1 MKKFELESLIR
12 PDLLGMKPYSSAR
25 DEFDGTASIYLDANE
40 NPFNNGVNRYPDPLQ
55 KKLKQRITEIKEVNA
70 EQLFLGNGSDEC
82 IDLLFRLFCRPGI
95 DKVATISPSY
105 GMYAVSARINQIELV
120 EILLNEDFSL
130 DTEQILNTSKDC
142 KILFLCSP
150 NNPTGQSFP
159 RNQLIE
165 LVEKFQGIVVVDEA
179 YIDFSSED
187 SMLKALK
194 DYPNLAVSQ
203 TFSKAY
209 GMAGIRLGMLF
220 GSIELISWINKIKP
234 PYNIN
239 QLTQEFALNK
249 LSDLSQVNS
258 EIEVIRSERAKMMN
272 ELALLPSVLKV
283 YPSDSNFIL
292 VKVSDAD
299 RLYSYL
305 IEKGIVVRN
314 RSNQAL
320 CLNTLRLTVGTPAE
334 NSRLCNALNEF
345 NTILS

>member
-1 MKKFELESLIR
+1 MKKFELETWIR
-12 PDLLGMKPYSSAR
+12 PDLLEMKPYSSAR
-25 DEFDGTASIYLDANE
+25 DEFEGTASIYLDANE

-55 KKLKQRITEIKEVNA
+55 KKLKQRIAEIKGVKA

-130 DTEQILNTSKDC
+130 DPERILNASKDC

-159 RNQLIE
+159 KAQLIE
-165 LVEKFQGIVVVDEA
+165 LVEKFQGIVVIDEA
-179 YIDFSSED
+179 YIDFSLED
-187 SMLKALK
+187 SMLMVLN
-194 DYPNLAVSQ
+194 DYPNLTVSQ

-239 QLTQEFALNK
+239 QLTQEFAFKK
-249 LSDLSQVNS
+249 LVDLTIVKS
-258 EIEVIRSERAKMMN
+258 EIELIVSERKKLMN
-272 ELALLPSVLKV
+272 AFSHLFLIQKV

-292 VKVSDAD
+292 IKVAAAD
-299 RLYSYL
+299 LLYYYL
-305 IEKGIVVRN
+305 IKKGIVVRN
-314 RSNQAL
+314 RSNQPL
-320 CLNTLRLTVGTPAE
+320 CNNTLRLTIGTPDE
-334 NSRLCNALNEF
+334 NILLINALNDF
-345 NTILS
+345 NTL

>member
-1 MKKFELESLIR
+1 MKKFDLESLIR
-12 PDLLGMKPYSSAR
+12 PDLLEMKPYSSAR
-25 DEFDGTASIYLDANE
+25 DEFEGSASIFLDANE
-40 NPFNNGVNRYPDPLQ
+40 NPFDNGVNRYPDPLQ
-55 KKLKQRITEIKEVNA
+55 KKLKQRIAEIKGVKA

-95 DKVATISPSY
+95 DKVAAISPSY

-120 EILLNEDFSL
+120 EILLNADFSL
-130 DTEQILNTSKDC
+130 DIDRILMDSRDC

-159 RNQLIE
+159 RTQLIE
-165 LVEKFQGIVVVDEA
+165 LAKIFEGVLVVDEA

-187 SMLKALK
+187 SMLTILNN
-194 DYPNLAVSQ
+194 YPNLAISQ

-220 GSIELISWINKIKP
+220 GSTELINWINKIKP

-249 LSDLSQVNS
+249 LSELSNVRS
-258 EIEVIRSERAKMMN
+258 EMEIIRSERDKLLN
-272 ELALLPSVLKV
+272 ELPTLEQIETV

-292 VKVSDAD
+292 IKVKDATKM
-299 RLYSYL
+299 YSYL
-305 IEKGIVVRN
+305 TDQGIVVRN
-314 RSNQAL
+314 RSNQPL
-320 CLNTLRLTVGTPAE
+320 CLNTLRLTVGTPEE
-334 NSRLCNALNEF
+334 NKKLLAALKLYNPIEP
-345 NTILS
+345 

>member
-1 MKKFELESLIR
+1 MKKFELETWIR
-12 PDLLGMKPYSSAR
+12 PDLLEMKPYSSAR
-25 DEFDGTASIYLDANE
+25 DEFEGTASIYLDANE

-55 KKLKQRITEIKEVNA
+55 KKLKQRIAEIKGVKA

-130 DTEQILNTSKDC
+130 DPERILNASKDC

-159 RNQLIE
+159 KAQLIE
-165 LVEKFQGIVVVDEA
+165 LVEKFQGIVVIDEA
-179 YIDFSSED
+179 YIDFSLED
-187 SMLKALK
+187 SMLTVLN

-239 QLTQEFALNK
+239 QLTQEFAFKK
-249 LSDLSQVNS
+249 LGDLTIVKS
-258 EIEVIRSERAKMMN
+258 EIELIVSERKKLMN
-272 ELALLPSVLKV
+272 AFSHLSLIQKV

-292 VKVSDAD
+292 IKVAAAD
-299 RLYSYL
+299 LLYYYL
-305 IEKGIVVRN
+305 IKKGIVVRN
-314 RSNQAL
+314 RSNQPL
-320 CLNTLRLTVGTPAE
+320 CNNTLRLTIGTPDE
-334 NSRLCNALNEF
+334 NILLINALNDF
-345 NTILS
+345 NTL

>member
-1 MKKFELESLIR
+1 MKKFELETWIR
-12 PDLLGMKPYSSAR
+12 PDLLEMKPYSSAR
-25 DEFDGTASIYLDANE
+25 DEFEGTASIYLDANE

-55 KKLKQRITEIKEVNA
+55 KKLKQRIAEIKGVKA

-105 GMYAVSARINQIELV
+105 GMYAVSARINQIELE

-130 DTEQILNTSKDC
+130 DPERILNASKDC
-142 KILFLCSP
+142 TILFLCSP

-159 RNQLIE
+159 KAQLIE
-165 LVEKFQGIVVVDEA
+165 LVEKFQGIVVIDEA
-179 YIDFSSED
+179 YIDFSLED
-187 SMLKALK
+187 SMLTVLN
-194 DYPNLAVSQ
+194 DYPNLTVSQ

-239 QLTQEFALNK
+239 QLTQEFAFKK
-249 LSDLSQVNS
+249 LVDLTIVKS
-258 EIEVIRSERAKMMN
+258 EIELIVSERKKLMN
-272 ELALLPSVLKV
+272 AFSHLSLIQKV

-292 VKVSDAD
+292 IKVAAAD
-299 RLYSYL
+299 LLYYYL
-305 IEKGIVVRN
+305 IKKGIVVRN
-314 RSNQAL
+314 RSNQPL
-320 CLNTLRLTVGTPAE
+320 CNNTLRLTIGTPDE
-334 NSRLCNALNEF
+334 NILLINALNDF
-345 NTILS
+345 NTL

>member
-1 MKKFELESLIR
+1 MKKFELETWIR
-12 PDLLGMKPYSSAR
+12 PDLLEMKPYSSAR
-25 DEFDGTASIYLDANE
+25 DEFEGTASIYLDANE

-55 KKLKQRITEIKEVNA
+55 KKLKQRIAEIKGVKA

-130 DTEQILNTSKDC
+130 DPERILNASKDC

-159 RNQLIE
+159 KAQLIE
-165 LVEKFQGIVVVDEA
+165 LVEKFQGIVVIDEA
-179 YIDFSSED
+179 YIDFSLED
-187 SMLKALK
+187 SMLTVLN

-239 QLTQEFALNK
+239 QLTQEFAFKNLV
-249 LSDLSQVNS
+249 DLTIVKS
-258 EIEVIRSERAKMMN
+258 EIELIVSERKKLMN
-272 ELALLPSVLKV
+272 AFSHLSLIQKV

-292 VKVSDAD
+292 IKVAAAD
-299 RLYSYL
+299 LLYYYL
-305 IEKGIVVRN
+305 IKKGIVVRN
-314 RSNQAL
+314 RSNQPL
-320 CLNTLRLTVGTPAE
+320 CNNTLRLTIGTPDE
-334 NSRLCNALNEF
+334 NILLINALNDF
-345 NTILS
+345 NTL

>member
-1 MKKFELESLIR
+1 MKKFELETWIR
-12 PDLLGMKPYSSAR
+12 PDLLEMKPYSSAR
-25 DEFDGTASIYLDANE
+25 DEFEGTATIYLDANE

-55 KKLKQRITEIKEVNA
+55 KKLKQRIAEIKGVKA

-130 DTEQILNTSKDC
+130 DPERILNASKDC

-159 RNQLIE
+159 KAQLIE
-165 LVEKFQGIVVVDEA
+165 LVEKFQGIVVIDEA
-179 YIDFSSED
+179 YIDFSLED
-187 SMLKALK
+187 SMLTVLN
-194 DYPNLAVSQ
+194 DYPNLTVSQ

-239 QLTQEFALNK
+239 QLTQEFAFKK
-249 LSDLSQVNS
+249 LVDLTIVKS
-258 EIEVIRSERAKMMN
+258 EIELIVSERKKLMN
-272 ELALLPSVLKV
+272 AFSHLSLIQKV

-292 VKVSDAD
+292 IKVAAAD
-299 RLYSYL
+299 LLYYYL
-305 IEKGIVVRN
+305 IKKGIVVRN
-314 RSNQAL
+314 RSNQPL
-320 CLNTLRLTVGTPAE
+320 CNNTLRLTIGTPDE
-334 NSRLCNALNEF
+334 NILLINALNDF
-345 NTILS
+345 NTL

>member
-25 DEFDGTASIYLDANE
+25 DEFEGTASIYLDANE

-55 KKLKQRITEIKEVNA
+55 KKLKQRIAEIKGVKA

-130 DTEQILNTSKDC
+130 DPERILNASKDC

-159 RNQLIE
+159 QNQLIE
-165 LVEKFQGIVVVDEA
+165 LVENFQGVVVVDEA

-187 SMLKALK
+187 SMLKVLN

-258 EIEVIRSERAKMMN
+258 EIEVIRSEREKLMN
-272 ELALLPSVLKV
+272 SLTQLPLILKV

-314 RSNQAL
+314 RSNQPL
-320 CLNTLRLTVGTPAE
+320 CLNTLRLTIGTPTE
-334 NSRLCNALNEF
+334 NSQLLNALNEF
-345 NTILS
+345 NTIQS

>member
-1 MKKFELESLIR
+1 MKKFELETWIR
-12 PDLLGMKPYSSAR
+12 PDLLEMKPYSSAR
-25 DEFDGTASIYLDANE
+25 DEFEGTASIYLDANE

-55 KKLKQRITEIKEVNA
+55 KKLKQRIAEIKGVKA

-130 DTEQILNTSKDC
+130 DPERILNASKDC

-159 RNQLIE
+159 KAQLIE
-165 LVEKFQGIVVVDEA
+165 LVEKFQGIVVIDEA
-179 YIDFSSED
+179 YIDFSLED
-187 SMLKALK
+187 SMLTVLN

-239 QLTQEFALNK
+239 QLTQEFAFKK
-249 LSDLSQVNS
+249 LVDLTIVKS
-258 EIEVIRSERAKMMN
+258 EIELIVSERKKLMN
-272 ELALLPSVLKV
+272 AFSHLSLIQKV

-292 VKVSDAD
+292 IKVAAAD
-299 RLYSYL
+299 LLYYYL
-305 IEKGIVVRN
+305 IKKGIVVRN
-314 RSNQAL
+314 RSNQPL
-320 CLNTLRLTVGTPAE
+320 CNNTLRLTIGTPDE
-334 NSRLCNALNEF
+334 NILLINALNDF
-345 NTILS
+345 NTL

>member
-25 DEFDGTASIYLDANE
+25 DEFEGTASIYLDANE

-55 KKLKQRITEIKEVNA
+55 KKLKQRIAEIKGVKA

-105 GMYAVSARINQIELV
+105 GMYTVSARINQIELV

-130 DTEQILNTSKDC
+130 DPKRILNASKDC

-159 RNQLIE
+159 LNQLIE
-165 LVEKFQGIVVVDEA
+165 LVENFQGIVVVDEA

-187 SMLKALK
+187 SMLTVLN

-220 GSIELISWINKIKP
+220 GSIELIFWINKIKP

-249 LSDLSQVNS
+249 LSDLSQVSS
-258 EIEVIRSERAKMMN
+258 EIEVIRSEREKLMN
-272 ELALLPSVLKV
+272 SLIQLPMILKV

-292 VKVSDAD
+292 IKVSDSD

-314 RSNQAL
+314 RSNQPL
-320 CLNTLRLTVGTPAE
+320 CLNTLRFTVGTPTE
-334 NSRLCNALNEF
+334 NSQLLNALNEF
-345 NTILS
+345 KNIQS